1 MEEMRVH
8 RWLPQWSLRA
18 RLSATAL
25 AGLTT
30 TVGLTVLL
38 LLTAWSASEVVNTAQ
53 RTHERVRVYTQIQ
66 DATRIYQSSSYA
78 GVRAPGTAAQR
89 TVVEARTRL
98 ENLLAEAARLPAAD
112 EREAAINALI
122 ARHGKA
128 AVEHFRNPEGLVA
141 RVDRVDYIYRT
152 QGAKPAIREVLRITR
167 PLDDLKATLNSEI
180 RRGNWA
186 VAAAT
191 KDAQSLIRTAVYAS
205 IGGLVL
211 ALIFLL
217 AVQYL
222 LQVRLRP
229 ALKGLEHGVHAF
241 GRGDLDHRIGLAGND
256 ELSRL
261 SGAFDGM
268 ATTIAEKQEELRCIQ
283 HDLELAVAAR
293 TEELEQANGK
303 LAAADERRRAF
314 LADVSHELR
323 TPLTIIR
330 GEAQV
335 ALRTVDRKG
344 FEPQE
349 AFERILQQTHD
360 LSRMVDD
367 LLVIA
372 LAEAGHL
379 PLDRELLD
387 LRELGARLAADFD
400 TLAGEMGGSI
410 TPVGGPAVFASVDR
424 DRLRRAVAALIE
436 NALRHSPAGV
446 SIAVTARASGEWASI
461 SVSDNGPGLDFA
473 KANCLFERFHRGE
486 TRGEGSGLGL
496 SLVHALVQAHGGRTE
511 LTPRP
516 GGGTV
521 ATLYFPLAD
530 AVRVAA

>member
-1 MEEMRVH
+1 
-8 RWLPQWSLRA
+8 
-18 RLSATAL
+18 L

-30 TVGLTVLL
+30 TIV
-38 LLTAWSASEVVNTAQ
+38 LTALLFLTASSASEVVAMAQ
-53 RTHERVRVYTQIQ
+53 RTHERVRVYTQLEDAARNYQ
-66 DATRIYQSSSYA
+66 DSSSA
-78 GVRAPGTAAQR
+78 GVSDPSPAKRLRVA
-89 TVVEARTRL
+89 EARDRL
-98 ENLLAEAARLPAAD
+98 VKTLAEAARLPSNN
-112 EREAAINALI
+112 ERERAMGARI
-122 ARHGKA
+122 ARQGQ
-128 AVEHFRNPEGLVA
+128 AVLEHYRESALFA
-141 RVDRVDYIYRT
+141 RVNRIDYFYQT
-152 QGAKPAIREVLRITR
+152 QGAKAARRELTRINR
-167 PLDDLKATLNSEI
+167 PPTELKETLAAEIQHGNS
-180 RRGNWA
+180 A
-186 VAAAT
+186 VAGAT
-191 KDAQSLIRTAVYAS
+191 ENARRLIRTAVYAAV
-205 IGGLVL
+205 GGLVL
-211 ALIFLL
+211 ALIFSL

-229 ALKGLEHGVHAF
+229 ALKRLEHGARAF
-241 GRGDLDHRIGLAGND
+241 GQGDLDHRVGVTGRD
-256 ELSRL
+256 ELARL
-261 SGAFDGM
+261 SDAFDTM
-268 ATTIAEKQEELRCIQ
+268 ATTIAEKQDALGEIQ
-283 HDLELAVAAR
+283 LGLEGAVVER
-293 TEELEQANGK
+293 TAELERANAK
-303 LAAADERRRAF
+303 LAANDDRRRAF

-335 ALRTVDRKG
+335 ALRTLERTDT
-344 FEPQE
+344 EQQE

-379 PLDRELLD
+379 PLDHEMLD
-387 LRELGARLAADFD
+387 LGELGARLAADFD

-436 NALRHSPAGV
+436 NALRHSQPGV
-446 SIAVTARASGEWASI
+446 AISVMARASGDWASI
-461 SVSDNGPGLDFA
+461 SISDNGPGLDFA